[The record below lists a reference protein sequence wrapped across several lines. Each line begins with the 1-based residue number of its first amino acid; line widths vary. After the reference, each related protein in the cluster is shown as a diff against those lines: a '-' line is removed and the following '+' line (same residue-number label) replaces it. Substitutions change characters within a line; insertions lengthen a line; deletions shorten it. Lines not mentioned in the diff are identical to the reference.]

1 MNYTTIILSCI
12 LHIILVL
19 IFESVFLFGILYPIL
34 LRIADDI
41 TTNISNQ
48 FFNYIFRI
56 TNNNSLSPEQIMI
69 LKSGAVSEKIYLT
82 TANVMPYIV
91 FAFLELSLVFLGI
104 IILLIASHM
113 NIKIDYS
120 FIIINSIIVFALI
133 CGVAFFILWSIVFT
147 QPYTLDINVK
157 LYKTFLDM
165 YNSV

>member
-1 MNYTTIILSCI
+1 
-12 LHIILVL
+12 
-19 IFESVFLFGILYPIL
+19 
-34 LRIADDI
+34 
-41 TTNISNQ
+41 
-48 FFNYIFRI
+48 
-56 TNNNSLSPEQIMI
+56 
-69 LKSGAVSEKIYLT
+69 
-82 TANVMPYIV
+82 
-91 FAFLELSLVFLGI
+91 
-104 IILLIASHM
+104 M